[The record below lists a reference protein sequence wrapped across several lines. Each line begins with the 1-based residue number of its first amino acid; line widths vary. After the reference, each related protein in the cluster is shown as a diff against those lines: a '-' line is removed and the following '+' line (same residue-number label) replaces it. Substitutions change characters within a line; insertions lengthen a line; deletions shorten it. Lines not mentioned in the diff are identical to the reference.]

1 VVNDCTVIGA
11 PAQSADGTFTPSGLR
26 TGGKVTEVDIDDAT
40 WTALPPT
47 ALAGRNAVRIQN
59 RTGFEIKTN
68 YDSFAVLPAG
78 YVGMVI
84 SDKGEAYYDIT
95 DAIPIYAKAASGAG
109 TITLFIEEVS

>member
-1 VVNDCTVIGA
+1 MVDCVVIGA
-11 PAQSADGTFTPSGLR
+11 PAQTSDGTFTPSGLR
-26 TGGKVTEVDIDDAT
+26 NGGKVTEVVIDDVT

-47 ALAGRNAVRIQN
+47 ALPDRNAMRIQN

-68 YDSFAVLPAG
+68 YDSFGPLPIG
-78 YVGMVI
+78 YIGMVI

-95 DAIPIYAKAASGAG
+95 DAIPIYAKAVSGAG